1 MMETMRFPPAEERRT
16 YPSRCDLCGG
26 TITERR
32 VDLPYSDT
40 DGTIRLVKG
49 APAGVCDQCHE
60 KYLTAETAQAID
72 VLLAAPPAHEETIS
86 VWEFA
91 EAG

>member
-1 MMETMRFPPAEERRT
+1 MMEAMRFPEPDQREKYPA
-16 YPSRCDLCGG
+16 RCDLCGG
-26 TITERR
+26 TVTERT
-32 VDLPYSDT
+32 VNLPYPDR
-40 DGTIRLVKG
+40 DGTIRLIEG

-60 KYLTAETAQAID
+60 KYLSAETARAID
-72 VLLAAPPAHEETIS
+72 SLLAAPPSRQDTIA

>member
-1 MMETMRFPPAEERRT
+1 MDEMRFPLPEDRKK
-16 YPSRCDLCGG
+16 YPSCCDLCGG
-26 TITERR
+26 TITEKR
-32 VDLPYSDT
+32 VDLPYPDR
-40 DGTIRLVKG
+40 DGTIRLIRG

-72 VLLAAPPAHEETIS
+72 KLLAAPPSREEKIS

-91 EAG
+91 KAG